1 MTYIL
6 GLTGGIGMGKTTIS
20 NFLQTLGFKI
30 LDADV
35 IARKVVEPAT
45 PGLAE
50 LQKTFGPQIIQTDQT
65 LDRAKLGKIVFSDPK
80 KLAQLDQIMQ
90 PLIRAEYEK
99 QLTLAEQKGCKV
111 VVIDAALLFENGYAD
126 HCDAVINVE
135 VPKAVQLKRII
146 ERDHLSEEAALERI
160 TSQMSAEKRRKLAT
174 ITVDSSGT
182 VEETQA
188 QVIKW
193 LEINNLIEN

>member
-1 MTYIL
+1 M
-6 GLTGGIGMGKTTIS
+6 K
-20 NFLQTLGFKI
+20 
-30 LDADV
+30 
-35 IARKVVEPAT
+35 
-45 PGLAE
+45 
-50 LQKTFGPQIIQTDQT
+50 KTFGSQIIQADQT
-65 LDRAKLGKIVFSDPK
+65 LDRAKLGKIVFNDPK
-80 KLAQLDQIMQ
+80 KLAQLNQIMQ

-99 QLTLAEQKGCKV
+99 QLALAEQKGYKV

-135 VPKAVQLKRII
+135 VPKALQLKRII

-160 TSQMSAEKRRKLAT
+160 ASQMSAEKRRNLAT

-193 LEINNLIEN
+193 LKINNLIEN

>member
-20 NFLQTLGFKI
+20 NFLQTLDFKI

-35 IARKVVEPAT
+35 IARQVVEPAT
-45 PGLAE
+45 PGLAK
-50 LQKTFGPQIIQTDQT
+50 LKKTFGSQIIQADQT
-65 LDRAKLGKIVFSDPK
+65 LDRAKLGKIVFNDPK
-80 KLAQLDQIMQ
+80 KLAQLNQIMQ

-99 QLTLAEQKGCKV
+99 QLALAEQKGDKV

-135 VPKAVQLKRII
+135 VPKALQLKRII

-160 TSQMSAEKRRKLAT
+160 ASQMSAEK
-174 ITVDSSGT
+174 G
-182 VEETQA
+182 
-188 QVIKW
+188 
-193 LEINNLIEN
+193 EIWPQLQ

>member
-1 MTYIL
+1 
-6 GLTGGIGMGKTTIS
+6 
-20 NFLQTLGFKI
+20 
-30 LDADV
+30 
-35 IARKVVEPAT
+35 
-45 PGLAE
+45 
-50 LQKTFGPQIIQTDQT
+50 
-65 LDRAKLGKIVFSDPK
+65 
-80 KLAQLDQIMQ
+80 MQ

-99 QLTLAEQKGCKV
+99 QLALAEQKGYKV

-135 VPKAVQLKRII
+135 VPKALQLKRII

-160 TSQMSAEKRRKLAT
+160 ASQMSAEKRRNLAT

-193 LEINNLIEN
+193 LKINNLIEN